1 MRANLSLLLG
11 WRYSFGIARQ
21 RLLSFLS
28 RVSSA
33 GLALGVAMLI
43 LVLSVMNGFQREL
56 EERILNLVP
65 QASLIS
71 YYGLPDWQSRIVSVE
86 QHPEVLAAAPF
97 TKVQAMLSVRN
108 NVVPM
113 LGFGVDPDY
122 EIKVSAIAEF
132 VPNLSSLLAISTHLV
147 IGQGLAS
154 ELALQKGDSV
164 VLIVPDRDE
173 SIMPKL
179 QRMTVAEIFV
189 TGTELDNQVAL
200 MPLAMANNLRGIEG
214 AEGLRLKLGDLFAA
228 RRVSWQLQHASLGY
242 DFISDW
248 SNSHGNLYH
257 AVRMSRNMVTLL
269 LFVIVL
275 VAVFNVV
282 SALVMGVKD
291 KASEIA
297 ILRTMGASRGLVM
310 RSFIV
315 QGFAIGVVGV
325 GSGVGL
331 GVLLSLMAP
340 NLVTFF
346 EKAFGTS
353 FLNSHIYPISYLP
366 SDLRLADIVMVAS
379 LSMLICLVATIL
391 PAWRASRLKPAEV
404 LRGD

>member
-1 MRANLSLLLG
+1 MRANLSLLIG

-154 ELALQKGDSV
+154 ELALHKGDSV

-214 AEGLRLKLGDLFAA
+214 AEGLRLKLSDLFAA

-391 PAWRASRLKPAEV
+391 PAWRAARLKPAEV

>member
-1 MRANLSLLLG
+1 MRANLSLLIG

-147 IGQGLAS
+147 IGQGLAN

-214 AEGLRLKLGDLFAA
+214 AEGLRLKLRDLFAA

-257 AVRMSRNMVTLL
+257 AVRMSRYMVTLL

-346 EKAFGTS
+346 EKAIGTS

>member
-132 VPNLSSLLAISTHLV
+132 IPNLSSLLAISTNLV
-147 IGQGLAS
+147 IGQGLSS
-154 ELALQKGDSV
+154 ELGLQKGDSV

-214 AEGLRLKLGDLFAA
+214 AEGLRLKLSDLFAA

>member
-132 VPNLSSLLAISTHLV
+132 IPNLSSLLAISTNLV
-147 IGQGLAS
+147 IGQGLSS
-154 ELALQKGDSV
+154 ELGLQKGDSV

-214 AEGLRLKLGDLFAA
+214 AEGLRLKLSDLFAA

-257 AVRMSRNMVTLL
+257 AVRMSRNLVTLL

-331 GVLLSLMAP
+331 GVLLSLIAP

-346 EKAFGTS
+346 EKSFGTS

-366 SDLRLADIVMVAS
+366 SDLRLADIIMVAS

>member
-122 EIKVSAIAEF
+122 ETKVSAIAEF
-132 VPNLSSLLAISTHLV
+132 IPNLSSLLAISTNLV
-147 IGQGLAS
+147 IGQGLSS
-154 ELALQKGDSV
+154 ELGLQKGDSV

-214 AEGLRLKLGDLFAA
+214 AEGLRLKLSDLFAA

-331 GVLLSLMAP
+331 GVLLSLIAP

-346 EKAFGTS
+346 EEAFGTS
-353 FLNSHIYPISYLP
+353 FLNSQIYPISYLP
-366 SDLRLADIVMVAS
+366 SDLRLADIIMVAS

>member
-214 AEGLRLKLGDLFAA
+214 AEGLRLKLSDLFAA

-340 NLVTFF
+340 HLVTFF

-366 SDLRLADIVMVAS
+366 SDLRLADIIMVAS